1 MARTLPSQPEVNIGL
16 VGHVDHGK
24 TTLTQALSGVWTDTH
39 SEERRRGIS
48 IKLGY
53 ADTAFYKTDSG
64 QYYAT
69 GRRPEG
75 GKDVDSEL
83 QRVVSFVDAPGHET
97 LMAIM
102 ITGASI
108 MDGAMLMVAANET
121 CPQPQTREHL
131 MALEIAGIKNIV
143 IVQNKIDL
151 VTKDRAMESYKEI
164 NEFLK
169 GTIAQNAP
177 IIPVSAHHD
186 VNLDVLI
193 EAIEQTIPTPN
204 RQDDERAVM
213 HIARSF
219 DVNRPGTRPAKLTGG
234 VIGGS
239 IVEGAF
245 KEGDEIIIG
254 PGRKI
259 EQGNKTRWEPIET
272 TITSMQGGVLAGI
285 SRVLAGEPFFLNSF
299 KNIANDGREGYIA
312 LAGRREGDKIIV
324 LDLER
329 FGGEILCARD
339 SYLCSKGQ
347 VSIDAATTFTRGQM
361 GLRLFLSNQ
370 NTIFM
375 QKLSGTGLACISGN
389 GTVIRQDLE
398 EGQEMVVDARAV
410 CAFSKTIGYQLRL
423 MSSPLAALFGGEGLF
438 FARLSGPGT
447 FYLQSL
453 PAARQDGGLRD
464 EGEVAV

>member
-53 ADTAFYKTDSG
+53 ADTAFYKTGSG

-69 GRRPEG
+69 GRHPEG
-75 GKDVDSEL
+75 GKDVENEL

-108 MDGAMLMVAANET
+108 MDGAMLMVAANEA

-151 VTKDRAMESYKEI
+151 VSRERAMESYNEI
-164 NEFLK
+164 KTFLK
-169 GTIAQNAP
+169 GTIAEEAP
-177 IIPVSAHHD
+177 VIPVSAHHD
-186 VNLDVLI
+186 VNLDILI
-193 EAIEQTIPTPN
+193 GAIEMTIPTPN
-204 RQDDERAVM
+204 RDADDRAVM

-219 DVNRPGTRPAKLTGG
+219 DVNRPGTRPTKLTGG

-239 IVEGAF
+239 IVEGTF
-245 KEGDEIIIG
+245 REGDEIIIG

-259 EQGNKTRWEPIET
+259 ENGNKSYWEPIET
-272 TITSMQGGVLAGI
+272 TITSMQGGGGKRNQMTAGGLCGIGTLLDPSITTADNLSGQVLAKKGELPEVRTECSIQVNLMKNMVAGDGEDPETIYPLRNNEMLMVNVATSTSVGI
-285 SRVLAGEPFFLNSF
+285 VKGVE
-299 KNIANDGREGYIA
+299 KNNANLHLRLPI
-312 LAGRREGDKIIV
+312 
-324 LDLER
+324 
-329 FGGEILCARD
+329 CAD
-339 SYLCSKGQ
+339 KGQ
-347 VSIDAATTFTRGQM
+347 RVSLSRRVGARW
-361 GLRLFLSNQ
+361 RLIGHG
-370 NTIFM
+370 TI
-375 QKLSGTGLACISGN
+375 Q
-389 GTVIRQDLE
+389 
-398 EGQEMVVDARAV
+398 
-410 CAFSKTIGYQLRL
+410 
-423 MSSPLAALFGGEGLF
+423 
-438 FARLSGPGT
+438 
-447 FYLQSL
+447 
-453 PAARQDGGLRD
+453 
-464 EGEVAV
+464 

>member
-151 VTKDRAMESYKEI
+151 VTKERAMESYKEI
-164 NEFLK
+164 KDFLE
-169 GTIAQNAP
+169 GTIAHNAP
-177 IIPVSAHHD
+177 VIPVSAHHD
-186 VNLDVLI
+186 VNLDILI
-193 EAIEQTIPTPN
+193 EAIEQTIPTPD
-204 RQDDERAVM
+204 RQEDERAVM

-245 KEGDEIIIG
+245 REGDEIIIG

-272 TITSMQGGVLAGI
+272 TITSMQGGGGKRDVMMAGGLCGLGTLLDPSITTADNLSGQVLAKK
-285 SRVLAGEPFFLNSF
+285 GELPTIRTECA
-299 KNIANDGREGYIA
+299 IAVELMAAMVSGDGEGA
-312 LAGRREGDKIIV
+312 DKIYPLRNNEMLMV
-324 LDLER
+324 NVATSTSV
-329 FGGEILCARD
+329 GVV
-339 SYLCSKGQ
+339 KG
-347 VSIDAATTFTRGQM
+347 AEKGKATLH
-361 GLRLFLSNQ
+361 LRLP
-370 NTIFM
+370 IC
-375 QKLSGTGLACISGN
+375 A
-389 GTVIRQDLE
+389 D
-398 EGQEMVVDARAV
+398 EGQRVSLSRRVGARWRLIGHG
-410 CAFSKTIGYQLRL
+410 TIQ
-423 MSSPLAALFGGEGLF
+423 
-438 FARLSGPGT
+438 
-447 FYLQSL
+447 
-453 PAARQDGGLRD
+453 
-464 EGEVAV
+464 